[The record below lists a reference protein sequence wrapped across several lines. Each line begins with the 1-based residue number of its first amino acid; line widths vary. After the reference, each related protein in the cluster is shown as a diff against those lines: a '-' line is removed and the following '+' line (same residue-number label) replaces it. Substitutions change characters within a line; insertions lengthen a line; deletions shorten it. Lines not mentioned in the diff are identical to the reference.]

1 MIFYLGE
8 KVENVTDDKNR
19 LARNK
24 AKSWKYGYD
33 ASIDTVIIS
42 KDGTLGE
49 IYKISGINIGLP
61 QQPDKENIVNHN
73 KTATNQKFKREPLP
87 EELTDASI
95 ATHNKKLT
103 GTERDKSD
111 KAAKYLNSLYD
122 KYSDYIDQEYERR
135 EKGVWI
141 TVKGLPIYVVGTYYY
156 GIQWVREETEYP
168 NFRVIQNEL
177 MIFWE
182 ACKADDRC
190 FGMQYVKN
198 RRIGASYLAVVELL
212 ESGTINEDKIL
223 GIVSKKGD
231 DSRKIFN
238 RLIKG
243 FKRLPCFFQPLF
255 DGTNTPKKELILD
268 VPTKRRAKNEVVSD
282 DGLGSSISWHN
293 TEINAM
299 DGDAIFRSLL
309 DESGKYPP
317 DVPFDKYWGIV
328 KTSHTK
334 GIRIT
339 GKSMVVSTVN
349 AKSKGGAEYEAVW
362 NDSDVEKR
370 DGNGQTTSGLYRIF
384 IAAEY
389 CLEGMFDEYGFTIVE
404 DPEKPV
410 KTDEGKY
417 TEIGSKTFLKNKA
430 ESLADKPEDL
440 NEFKRQ
446 FPDTIYD
453 AFRDESGNC
462 AFNSIKLAE
471 QTFHN
476 EHEMMPDEIERGN
489 FSWENGKEDTNVK
502 WNPDLNGRFWIA
514 KGCHPPKEYRNQK
527 EKKYING
534 VLAWAPMAEH
544 IGCFGVDPYNVTKSA
559 TKGSRGAIHLSTKMN
574 TSELPNNTFILEY
587 LDRAPKIEM
596 FFEDVLM
603 AMVYFS
609 MPMLCEL
616 SNYDFLRMIKN
627 RGYRHYS
634 MNNPFKNFKDLIPAE
649 LEFGGCPPQN
659 AKIGIAQANVTNSY
673 IEDYV
678 GTAMEDLN
686 RPKGQMGYMPFTRTL
701 TQWQTVDL
709 EKRTDFDAYI
719 SSSLSL
725 VGNQKIEIKAPPK
738 KKRRNPFKKYNNK
751 GTISTAKE

>member
-8 KVENVTDDKNR
+8 IVENLTDDKNR

-33 ASIDTVIIS
+33 AAIDTVIIS

-49 IYKISGINIGLP
+49 IYNISGINIGLP
-61 QQPDKENIVNHN
+61 QQPEKEGFVNHN
-73 KTATNQKFKREPLP
+73 KTAANQKFKREKLP
-87 EELTDASI
+87 EELTETSI
-95 ATHNKKLT
+95 AAYNKKLT
-103 GTERDKSD
+103 GNEKDKAD
-111 KAAKYLNSLYD
+111 KAAKYLNSLYE
-122 KYSDYIDQEYERR
+122 KYSDYIEQEYDRR
-135 EKGVWI
+135 EKGLWVNI
-141 TVKGLPIYVVGTYYY
+141 KGFPIYIVGTYYY
-156 GIQWVREETEYP
+156 GIQWIREEMDYC

-223 GIVSKKGD
+223 GIVSKTGK
-231 DSRKIFN
+231 DSSNIFT

-243 FKRLPCFFQPLF
+243 FKRLPCFFQPLW
-255 DGTNTPKKELILD
+255 DGTTTPKKELVLD
-268 VPTKRRAKNEVVSD
+268 VPTKRRAKNEVISD
-282 DGLGSSISWHN
+282 DGLGSNISWHN
-293 TEINAM
+293 TAINAM

-317 DVPFDKYWGIV
+317 EVPFDKYWSIV

-349 AKSKGGAEYEAVW
+349 AKNKGGDAYESVW

-384 IAAEY
+384 IAAQY

-404 DPEKPV
+404 DPNPAV

-417 TEIGSKTFLKNKA
+417 TSIGSKTFLKNKA
-430 ESLADKPEDL
+430 DSLSNDPEKL
-440 NEFKRQ
+440 NEHKRQ

-471 QTFHN
+471 QSFYN
-476 EHEMMPDEIERGN
+476 EHEMLPTEIETGN
-489 FSWENGKEDTNVK
+489 FTWENGIADTRVK
-502 WNPDLNGRFWIA
+502 WNPDPNGRFWIA
-514 KGCHPPKEYRNQK
+514 KDCHPPKEFQNIK

-574 TSELPNNTFILEY
+574 TSDLPNNTFILEY

-603 AMVYFS
+603 AMVYYS
-609 MPMLCEL
+609 IPMLCEL

-627 RGYRHYS
+627 RGYRHFS
-634 MNNPFKNFKDLIPAE
+634 MNNPFKKYADLIPTE

-659 AKIGIAQANVTNSY
+659 AKIGTAQANVTNSY
-673 IEDYV
+673 IEDYI
-678 GTAMEDLN
+678 GIAREELN
-686 RPKGQMGYMPFTRTL
+686 RPKCQMGYMPFTRTL
-701 TQWQTVDL
+701 TQWQKVDL
-709 EKRTDFDAYI
+709 DNRTDFDAYI

-725 VGNQKIEIKAPPK
+725 VGNQKIEIKAPVK
-738 KKRRNPFKKYNNK
+738 TRRRNPFQKYNNK
-751 GTISTAKE
+751 GITSTLKE

>member
-1 MIFYLGE
+1 MIFYLGD
-8 KVENVTDDKNR
+8 KISDVVDDKIR
-19 LARNK
+19 IARNK

-33 ASIDTVIIS
+33 SSIDTVIIS

-61 QQPDKENIVNHN
+61 QQPEKDQIRNNDKTKE
-73 KTATNQKFKREPLP
+73 NQKFIREPLI
-87 EELTDASI
+87 EELTDTSI
-95 ATHNKKLT
+95 ANYNKKLT
-103 GTERDKSD
+103 GNKEEKAE
-111 KAAKYLNSLYD
+111 KAAKYLSYLYD
-122 KYSDYIDQEYERR
+122 KHSDYIDHEYERR
-135 EKGVWI
+135 EKGLWI
-141 TVKGLPIYVVGTYYY
+141 YVNGFPVYVVGTYYY
-156 GIQWVREETEYP
+156 GVQWIREETEYP
-168 NFRVIQNEL
+168 NFRIIQNEL

-198 RRIGASYLAVVELL
+198 RRIGASYLAIVELL

-231 DSRKIFN
+231 DSKKIFN

-243 FKRLPCFFQPLF
+243 FKRLPCFFQPLW

-268 VPTKRRAKNEVVSD
+268 VPTKRRAKNEIVND

-293 TEINAM
+293 TEMNAM

-317 DVPFDKYWGIV
+317 DVPFDKYWYIV

-349 AKSKGGAEYEAVW
+349 AKNKGGAAYEAIW
-362 NDSDVEKR
+362 EDSDPEKR

-404 DPEKPV
+404 DPSALV
-410 KTDEGKY
+410 KTDEGKD
-417 TEIGSKTFLKNKA
+417 TSIGSKTFLKNKTD
-430 ESLADKPEDL
+430 SLANKPEDL

-446 FPDTIYD
+446 FPDTVYD

-462 AFNSIKLAE
+462 AFNSIKLDE
-471 QTFHN
+471 QVFYN
-476 EHEMMPDEIERGN
+476 EHEMMPDEIEIGN
-489 FSWENGKEDTNVK
+489 FSWENGISDSNVK
-502 WNPDLNGRFWIA
+502 WNPDQNGRFRIA
-514 KGCHPPKEYRNQK
+514 KNCHPPEEFKNRK

-534 VLAWAPMAEH
+534 VLAWAPMATH
-544 IGCFGVDPYNVTKSA
+544 IGCFGVDPYNVTKSV

-574 TSELPNNTFILEY
+574 TSHLPNNTFILEY

-627 RGYRHYS
+627 RGYRHFS
-634 MNNPFKNFKDLIPAE
+634 MNNPFKNFKDLIPTE

-659 AKIGIAQANVTNSY
+659 EKIGTAQANMINSY
-673 IEDYV
+673 IEDYI
-678 GTAMEDLN
+678 GTAMEEIN
-686 RPKGQMGYMPFTRTL
+686 RSKGDMGYMPFTRTL
-701 TQWQTVDL
+701 LQWKTVDL
-709 EKRTDFDAYI
+709 SKRTDFDAYI

-725 VGNQKIEIKAPPK
+725 VGNQKIETKPLPPRKAGS
-738 KKRRNPFKKYNNK
+738 PFQKFNNS
-751 GTISTAKE
+751 GTISTLK

>member
-1 MIFYLGE
+1 MIFYLGD
-8 KVENVTDDKNR
+8 KVDDLIDNKVR

-24 AKSWKYGYD
+24 AKSWDYGYD
-33 ASIDTVIIS
+33 ASIDVVIIS

-49 IYKISGINIGLP
+49 IYNISGINIGLP
-61 QQPDKENIVNHN
+61 QQPEKEFILNND
-73 KTATNQKFKREPLP
+73 KTAENQKFRREELV
-87 EELTDASI
+87 EELTDLSI
-95 ATHNKKLT
+95 SNWNRKQT
-103 GTERDKSD
+103 GTEKEKSD
-111 KAAKYLNSLYD
+111 KAARYLNSLYE
-122 KYSDYIDQEYERR
+122 KHADYIETEYDRR
-135 EKGVWI
+135 EKGLWI
-141 TVKGLPIYVVGTYYY
+141 YVKGFPVYIPGTYYY
-156 GIQWVREETEYP
+156 GVQWVREETEYP

-231 DSRKIFN
+231 DSKKIFN

-243 FKRLPCFFQPLF
+243 FKRLPCFFQPLW

-268 VPTKRRAKNEVVSD
+268 VPTKRRAKNEIVSD

-317 DVPFDKYWGIV
+317 DVPFDKYWYIV

-349 AKSKGGAEYEAVW
+349 AKNKGGDAYESIW

-389 CLEGMFDEYGFTIVE
+389 CLEGMFDEYGFTIIE
-404 DPEKPV
+404 DPTTEV
-410 KTDEGKY
+410 RTDEGKI
-417 TEIGSKTFLKNKA
+417 TKVGSRTFLKNKA
-430 ESLADKPEDL
+430 ESLSGDPEKL
-440 NEFKRQ
+440 NEHKRQ
-446 FPDTIYD
+446 FPDTVYD

-471 QTFHN
+471 QVFHN
-476 EHEMMPDEIERGN
+476 EHEMMPDEIETGN
-489 FSWENGKEDTNVK
+489 FSWENGIADGNVK
-502 WNPDLNGRFWIA
+502 WNPDPNGRFWIK
-514 KGCHPPKEYRNQK
+514 KGCHPPEEFRNKK

-534 VLAWAPMAEH
+534 VLAWAPIATH

-574 TSELPNNTFILEY
+574 TSALPNNTFILEY

-616 SNYDFLRMIKN
+616 SNYEFLRMIKN
-627 RGYRHYS
+627 RGYRHFS
-634 MNNPFKNFKDLIPAE
+634 MNNPFKNFADLIPTE
-649 LEFGGCPPQN
+649 LEFGGCPAQN
-659 AKIGIAQANVTNSY
+659 AKIGTAQANVVNSY
-673 IEDYV
+673 IEDHV
-678 GTAMEDLN
+678 GIAMEDTN
-686 RPKGQMGYMPFTRTL
+686 RPKGTIGNMVFTRTV
-701 TQWQTVDL
+701 TQWQKVDL
-709 EKRTDFDAYI
+709 DNRTNFDAYI

-725 VGNQKIEIKAPPK
+725 VGNQKIETKPIPPK
-738 KKRRNPFKKYNNK
+738 RRGNPFTKYNNS
-751 GTISTAKE
+751 GNLSTAKN

>member
-1 MIFYLGE
+1 MLLY
-8 KVENVTDDKNR
+8 
-19 LARNK
+19 
-24 AKSWKYGYD
+24 
-33 ASIDTVIIS
+33 
-42 KDGTLGE
+42 
-49 IYKISGINIGLP
+49 
-61 QQPDKENIVNHN
+61 
-73 KTATNQKFKREPLP
+73 
-87 EELTDASI
+87 
-95 ATHNKKLT
+95 NKKIT
-103 GTERDKSD
+103 GSEKDKSD
-111 KAAKYLNSLYD
+111 KAAKYLNFLYD
-122 KYSDYIDQEYERR
+122 KYSDYIEQEYDRR
-135 EKGVWI
+135 EKGLWI
-141 TVKGLPIYVVGTYYY
+141 TVKGVPIYVVGTYYY
-156 GIQWVREETEYP
+156 GVQWVREETEYP

-182 ACKADDRC
+182 ACKADYRC

-212 ESGTINEDKIL
+212 ESGTINEDKLL
-223 GIVSKKGD
+223 GIISKTGK
-231 DSRKIFN
+231 DSSNIFK

-243 FKRLPCFFQPLF
+243 FKRLPCFFQPLW
-255 DGTNTPKKELILD
+255 DGTNAPKKELILD

-282 DGLGSSISWHN
+282 DGLGSNISWHN
-293 TEINAM
+293 TAINAM

-317 DVPFDKYWGIV
+317 EVPFDKYWEIV

-349 AKSKGGAEYEAVW
+349 AKNKGGAEYEAVW
-362 NDSDVEKR
+362 KDSDVEKR

-404 DPEKPV
+404 DPEKPIM
-410 KTDEGKY
+410 TDEGKY
-417 TEIGSKTFLKNKA
+417 TSVGSKTFLKNKGD
-430 ESLADKPEDL
+430 SLSSNPEKF

-453 AFRDESGNC
+453 AFRDESGNS
-462 AFNSIKLAE
+462 AFNSIKLE
-471 QTFHN
+471 QQSFHN
-476 EHEMMPDEIERGN
+476 EHEMMPDEIETGN
-489 FSWENGKEDTNVK
+489 FSWENGLEDTTVK
-502 WNPDLNGRFWIA
+502 WNPDPKGRFWIA
-514 KGCHPPKEYRNQK
+514 KDCHPPAEFKNQK

-574 TSELPNNTFILEY
+574 TSELPNNAFILEY
-587 LDRAPKIEM
+587 LDRAPTIEK

-609 MPMLCEL
+609 IPMLCEL

-634 MNNPFKNFKDLIPAE
+634 MNNPFKLYKDLIPTE

-659 AKIGIAQANVTNSY
+659 AKIGTAQANATNSY
-673 IEDYV
+673 IEDYIGV
-678 GTAMEDLN
+678 AMEDLN
-686 RPKGQMGYMPFTRTL
+686 RPKGQMGYMPFTRTIS
-701 TQWQTVDL
+701 QWQTVDL

-725 VGNQKIEIKAPPK
+725 VGNQKVETKAPPK
-738 KKRRNPFKKYNNK
+738 KRRGNPFQKYNNK
-751 GTISTAKE
+751 GNLSTSK